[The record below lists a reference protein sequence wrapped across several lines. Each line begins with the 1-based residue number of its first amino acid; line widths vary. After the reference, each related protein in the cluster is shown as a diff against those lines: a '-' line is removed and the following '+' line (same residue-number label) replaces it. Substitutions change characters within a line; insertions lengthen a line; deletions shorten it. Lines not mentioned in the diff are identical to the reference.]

1 MIFCVAARYS
11 QRMTNDFLND
21 PLLMAFDTLP
31 AHKLLKAGQVALL
44 IEQSTRWLDEQRAKG
59 NPPPWVQVGERAVA
73 YAVGPLRTWLQQLMA
88 GAPASTHA
96 ATRAKAAA
104 IAGLD
109 EPIRE
114 GGKRKTP
121 KQPTFAAF
129 LTTGL
134 SSDEW
139 PFVLLGDSQR
149 PVDFIAHLLADI
161 TPDDQDEECLWLTLD
176 DYTSRLGEAAR
187 FEQAMA
193 EKEAMEKVLPG
204 GRRVRPFNPL

>member
-1 MIFCVAARYS
+1 MISCVAARHS
-11 QRMTNDFLND
+11 QGMTNDFLND

-31 AHKLLKAGQVALL
+31 AHKLLRAKQVALL
-44 IEQSTRWLDEQRAKG
+44 LETSTRWLDEQRAKG
-59 NPPPWVQVGERAVA
+59 SPPPWVQTAGIA
-73 YAVGPLRTWLQQLMA
+73 YAVGPLRTWLQQSMA
-88 GAPASTHA
+88 GAPATTHA
-96 ATRAKAAA
+96 ATKAKAAT

-109 EPIRE
+109 EPIRK

-139 PFVLLGDSQR
+139 PFVLVGDSQR

-161 TPDDQDEECLWLTLD
+161 PPDDRDEECLWLTLE
-176 DYTSRLGEAAR
+176 DYTSRLGDAAR

-193 EKEAMEKVLPG
+193 EKEAMEKALPR
-204 GRRVRPFNPL
+204 GRRVRRPNPL